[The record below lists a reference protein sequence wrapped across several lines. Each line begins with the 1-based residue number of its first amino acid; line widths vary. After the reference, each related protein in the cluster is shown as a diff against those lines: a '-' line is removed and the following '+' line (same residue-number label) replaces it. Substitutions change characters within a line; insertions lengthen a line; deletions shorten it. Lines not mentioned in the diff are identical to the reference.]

1 MMIQQYSKEAHKK
14 TIQSGMTLDYEFRK
28 KMLLTFKEMLNN
40 NKENIAEALAA
51 DFEKPYFESYATE
64 IVMIFDEL
72 RYMLKH
78 LNTMMQPKKVP
89 TSLLHF
95 YSKSQIVPEPY
106 GNVLVIAPWNYP
118 FSLSLIPMIGA
129 IAAGN
134 TVVLK
139 PSEHAPNSASL
150 MKDMIE
156 EYFSSDYI
164 SVVQGG
170 SEVTQKL
177 IKDDFDYIFFTGS
190 TAVGREIMKTAS
202 ETLTPVTLEL
212 GGKSPTIVTED
223 ADLVKAAVRIAWGK
237 IVNAGQTCI
246 APDYVMVHESV
257 KNQFV
262 LLLQMAL
269 QKFYGKDVL
278 NNPDYPSMI
287 NDKHFNR
294 VKELIENQEL
304 LYGGAVNQKTRK
316 IEPTLID
323 EPPVDSDV
331 MKEEIFGPVLPIIP
345 YSTLA
350 EVYEFIQ
357 SRDKPLALYL
367 FTEDKTVKKE
377 VVKHLSFG
385 GGIINDTLIHFTN
398 QHLPF
403 GGVGASG
410 MGSYHGKHSF
420 MTFSHYKGVTEKT
433 TLFDIPLRY
442 PPYTDWKNK
451 IINFIAR

>member
-1 MMIQQYSKEAHKK
+1 MNQQYSKEAHEKK
-14 TIQSGMTLDYEFRK
+14 IQSGITLDYEFRK
-28 KMLLTFKEMLNN
+28 KMLLTFKEMINN
-40 NKENIAEALAA
+40 NKDHIAEALAA
-51 DFEKPYFESYATE
+51 DFKKPFFESYATE

-72 RYMLKH
+72 RYMLRN
-78 LNTMMQPKKVP
+78 LSSMMQPKKVP
-89 TSLLHF
+89 TSFVHF
-95 YSKSQIVPEPY
+95 YSKSQIIPEPY
-106 GNVLVIAPWNYP
+106 GNVLIIAPWNYP

-139 PSEHAPNSASL
+139 PSEHAPNSAKL
-150 MKDMIE
+150 MKEMLT
-156 EYFSSDYI
+156 EYFPSDYI
-164 SVVQGG
+164 TVVEGDA
-170 SEVTQKL
+170 EVTQEL

-190 TAVGREIMKTAS
+190 TTVGREIMKTAS
-202 ETLTPVTLEL
+202 DTLTPVTLEL

-262 LLLQMAL
+262 LLLQAAL
-269 QKFYGKDVL
+269 LKLHGKDAL
-278 NNPDYPSMI
+278 NNQDYPSMI
-287 NDKHFNR
+287 NEKHFNR
-294 VKELIENQEL
+294 VKDLMKDQEL
-304 LYGGAVNQKTRK
+304 LYGGAVDQETRK
-316 IEPTLID
+316 IEPTIIN
-323 EPPVDSDV
+323 EPLVDSDV
-331 MKEEIFGPVLPIIP
+331 MQEEIFGPVLPIVS
-345 YSTLA
+345 YSDLS
-350 EVYEFIQ
+350 EVYECIE

-367 FTEDKTVKKE
+367 FTEDKTVKE
-377 VVKHLSFG
+377 DIVKHLSFG

-398 QHLPF
+398 QHMPF

-420 MTFSHYKGVTEKT
+420 ITFSHFKGVTEKT

-442 PPYTDWKNK
+442 PPYSDWKNK